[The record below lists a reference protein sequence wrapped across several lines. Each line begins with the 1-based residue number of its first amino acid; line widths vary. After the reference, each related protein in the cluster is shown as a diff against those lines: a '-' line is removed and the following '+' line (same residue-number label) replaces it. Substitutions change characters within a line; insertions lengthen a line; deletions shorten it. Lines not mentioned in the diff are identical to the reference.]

1 MLKIFFISAL
11 VFTTNTPEQGWLQNT
26 QTYESKP
33 VCEAAIKHDYENI
46 IAAIKAH
53 LGKTFEHLSELRC
66 MTHHEAVERNTA
78 LGH

>member
-1 MLKIFFISAL
+1 
-11 VFTTNTPEQGWLQNT
+11 
-26 QTYESKP
+26 

-46 IAAIKAH
+46 IAAIKSY

-66 MTHHEAVERNTA
+66 MTHQEAVERNTA